1 MPERDPSSD
10 PNEVLLVEDV
20 TGHGRVAFE
29 PRRVAGGPSRGSVA
43 AWAIAVAALIAIG
56 VGGQHRVGPQTARAL
71 VVVPSS
77 GDASGAPDPTDP
89 APSAT
94 AGGVDAIVLRS
105 PGWGPVTV
113 TSHRLYVD
121 GILNVRAVEVEVSLE
136 ARGARTVASE
146 HVALPTVGDGVR
158 PDGSPAFSA
167 WFDLPNPRPNGTMW
181 VTVTAYGPDGIPVA
195 GVRQPFL
202 VGPLLEAGA
211 AAPP

>member
-10 PNEVLLVEDV
+10 PSEVLLVEDV
-20 TGHGRVAFE
+20 TGRERVAFE
-29 PRRVAGGPSRGSVA
+29 PRRVVGGRSRASVA
-43 AWAIAVAALIAIG
+43 AWAIAVATLIAIG
-56 VGGQHRVGPQTARAL
+56 AGGQHLVGPQTARAL
-71 VVVPSS
+71 VVPTA
-77 GDASGAPDPTDP
+77 DASGAPDPTDP
-89 APSAT
+89 APSA
-94 AGGVDAIVLRS
+94 AAGGGVDAIVLRS